1 MIRRLAIRNQI
12 LIIIAICILS
22 FVFLSLYY
30 SFENNKLDKIE
41 SYLGQSRELSAI
53 ASTAHKNLLQMVPL
67 QKDFIAHPNE
77 AKAETFNRLNHEL
90 DQSLKT
96 LESLVKD
103 KSIIQQL
110 DAHQKEIDQLFNQ
123 LKESLTILGYN
134 EKEGQR
140 GKLRNAVHSI
150 ETELKDIQVKS
161 IGTTLDIANQLTI
174 KMLMMRRHEK
184 DYIIRGNREKYL
196 GRVNKRAAEFREILA
211 PAPFTDTIKEKLDTL
226 LSTYVQEL
234 STYAETKENLF
245 QIKSKFED
253 HISQSGVK
261 LATFAQQADNTAQT
275 ALMEAQSAR
284 NEMQLNLLIG
294 ALFAI
299 SLMTIL
305 GLSIARIIVSGLKS
319 SVRNLIRLEKGDTTI
334 EVVNTDLQNE
344 IGEMAR
350 ALLVFR
356 DNLMETQQLREERK
370 LQKQQS
376 EIEQRA
382 ALANLA
388 NSFETDVGNVI
399 QTVTSAVT
407 QLQVA
412 STQMAQTARHTTV
425 KTREVAFAANEASQN
440 VQTVASASEE
450 LSSSIHE
457 ISRQVAT
464 SSTVSERAVKIAT
477 ETSATIEELST
488 TVAEISNVVSLIT
501 DIAEQTN
508 MLALNA
514 TIESARAGESGK
526 GFAVVASE
534 VKNLANQTSSATDE
548 ISRQITHIQAGTT
561 RAVNAIDNISN
572 VIQKMNDISATVAT
586 AVKQQAEATGEIARS
601 VEQASHGTQLVH
613 SNISDVEQATT
624 DTGDAAEQI
633 ATSSDDLSR
642 QSSFLQEKVANFLHG
657 VRSDKNMSA

>member
-1 MIRRLAIRNQI
+1 MIRRLAIRTQI
-12 LIIIAICILS
+12 LIIIAISILS
-22 FVFLSLYY
+22 FIFLAFYY

-41 SYLGQSRELSAI
+41 YKLGQSRELSAI
-53 ASTAHKNLLQMVPL
+53 ASIAHKNLLQMVPL
-67 QKDFIAHPNE
+67 QKDFSTQPDE
-77 AKAETFNRLNHEL
+77 AKAETFNHLNREL
-90 DQSLKT
+90 ELSLKK
-96 LESLVKD
+96 LEGLVSD
-103 KSIIQQL
+103 KSVILQL
-110 DAHQKEIDQLFNQ
+110 EEHQKEIDQLFNQ
-123 LKESLTILGYN
+123 LKESLMVLGYS

-150 ETELKDIQVKS
+150 ETELKDIQAKS
-161 IGTTLDIANQLTI
+161 IGTMLEVADQLTI

-196 GRVNKRAAEFREILA
+196 GRVDQRATEFREILT
-211 PAPFTDTIKEKLDTL
+211 PSPFINTLKEKLDGKL
-226 LSTYVQEL
+226 ATYVQEL
-234 STYAETKENLF
+234 TAYAETKENLS
-245 QIKSKFED
+245 QIRANFED

-261 LATFAQQADNTAQT
+261 LATFAQQADKAAQT

-284 NEMQLNLLIG
+284 NETKFNLLIG
-294 ALFAI
+294 ALVAI

-305 GLSIARIIVSGLKS
+305 GLSIARIIVSALNTS
-319 SVRNLIRLEKGDTTI
+319 IANLMRLEKGDTSI
-334 EVVNTDLQNE
+334 EVVDTDLKNE

-350 ALLVFR
+350 ALLIFR
-356 DNLMETQQLREERK
+356 DNRIETEHLRQERK
-370 LQKQQS
+370 IQKQQS

-382 ALANLA
+382 ALVNLA
-388 NSFETDVGNVI
+388 NSFETDIGNVI
-399 QTVTSAVT
+399 HTVTSAVT
-407 QLQVA
+407 QLQAA
-412 STQMAQTARHTTV
+412 STQMAQTARHTTS
-425 KTREVAFAANEASQN
+425 KTREVAFAADEASQN

-477 ETSATIEELST
+477 ETSATIEELSA

-548 ISRQITHIQAGTT
+548 IARQITHIQAGTT
-561 RAVNAIDNISN
+561 RAVSAIDSISS
-572 VIQKMNDISATVAT
+572 VIQEINDISSNVAT
-586 AVKQQAEATGEIARS
+586 AVQQQAEATGEIARS
-601 VEQASHGTQLVH
+601 VEQASSGTQLVH
-613 SNISDVEQATT
+613 HNISDVEQATK

-633 ATSSDDLSR
+633 AASSDDLSR
-642 QSSFLQEKVANFLHG
+642 QSSFLQEKVASFLHSIQPEK
-657 VRSDKNMSA
+657 VA